1 MEHYDKYLECLKK
14 YNDAMV
20 FAICALKS
28 TQNKYVC
35 LLTTTHLMIMFRQPL
50 TERFRMIYT
59 SEMSP
64 EALERLE
71 TNKMKSDLVE
81 TLKTLQ
87 VLVRASNKDKLE
99 EIRPKILD
107 LLIEMGG

>member
-1 MEHYDKYLECLKK
+1 
-14 YNDAMV
+14 
-20 FAICALKS
+20 
-28 TQNKYVC
+28 
-35 LLTTTHLMIMFRQPL
+35 
-50 TERFRMIYT
+50 MIYT

-64 EALERLE
+64 EALERLL

>member
-1 MEHYDKYLECLKK
+1 
-14 YNDAMV
+14 
-20 FAICALKS
+20 
-28 TQNKYVC
+28 
-35 LLTTTHLMIMFRQPL
+35 
-50 TERFRMIYT
+50 MIYT

-64 EALERLE
+64 EALERLL

-87 VLVRASNKDKLE
+87 VLVRASSKDKLE

>member
-1 MEHYDKYLECLKK
+1 
-14 YNDAMV
+14 
-20 FAICALKS
+20 
-28 TQNKYVC
+28 
-35 LLTTTHLMIMFRQPL
+35 
-50 TERFRMIYT
+50 MIYT

-64 EALERLE
+64 EALERLL

-99 EIRPKILD
+99 QVRPKILD
-107 LLIEMGG
+107 LLKEMSV